1 MPIYILCE
9 IYPDFVTKKLKI
21 YPYSVTDIHAKLLQK
36 LFLKD
41 EYSLI
46 LKRNIF
52 KTSIILPK
60 ITIFGVNITH
70 YEKKE
75 SCPISEISKDNG
87 TGRGKYQTS
96 P

>member
-1 MPIYILCE
+1 MPIYFLCE
-9 IYPDFVTKKLKI
+9 IFSDFVTKKLKI
-21 YPYSVTDIHAKLLQK
+21 HRYSVTNMHEKLPHK
-36 LFLKD
+36 LYLKD

-46 LKRNIF
+46 LKRNIV
-52 KTSIILPK
+52 KMSIILPK
-60 ITIFGVNITH
+60 NTIFGVNITH
-70 YEKKE
+70 NEKQE